1 MNNTAK
7 SPIRLAIPTAA
18 SNLLPPLR
26 KGLTVIAVDSTELLH
41 PVKAAIT
48 KVMLSRSQD
57 LPVPMPEFDVVSDM
71 IVGSPRYLDY
81 FKALQPDDEAID
93 GNATYEPVYLPSS
106 MPIDWTGPGGL
117 MVLDQYLNRD
127 LTTALVLIQHNEL
140 RAHGLAVEG
149 LFAIQRKA
157 RTAKSTVVMVTK
169 LEKSD
174 RATCCRMTDE
184 FFEAYKC
191 EPDPGWDNGF
201 IFDCVELSRVPGLG
215 QGKVMCNFKLN
226 DRGYE
231 FGFTPFTSEK
241 VDVRLMAIL
250 KALGM
255 TLKDI
260 GSLID
265 KDKSNVSRDLNGV
278 PLLKKVAFTKFD
290 LKRWL
295 ESCGTGP
302 EQIRKSLVIFA
313 EFEKTNVVAQ
323 PAQKIRND
331 RNTRNPEKRKPR

>member
-7 SPIRLAIPTAA
+7 SPIRLAIPAA
-18 SNLLPPLR
+18 VSKLLPPLR
-26 KGLTVIAVDSTELLH
+26 EGLTVIAVDSTELLH

-48 KVMLSRSQD
+48 KVMLSGSQD
-57 LPVPMPEFDVVSDM
+57 LPVPMPEFDVVREL
-71 IVGSPRYLDY
+71 IVGSPRYLDH
-81 FKALQPDDEAID
+81 FKALQLDDDTID
-93 GNATYEPVYLPSS
+93 GIAAYDPVYLSSS
-106 MPIDWTGPGGL
+106 MPIDWTAPGGL
-117 MVLDQYLNRD
+117 MVLDQYLNVES
-127 LTTALVLIQHNEL
+127 TTALVLIQHNDI

-149 LFAIQRKA
+149 LSAIQQMA
-157 RTAKSTVVMVTK
+157 RIAKSNVVMVTE
-169 LEKSD
+169 LDKSN

-184 FFEAYKC
+184 FFEASKC
-191 EPDPGWDNGF
+191 EPDPDWDDAF
-201 IFDCVELSRVPGLG
+201 ILDCVELSRVPGLG
-215 QGKVMCNFKLN
+215 QGKVMCNFKLTN
-226 DRGYE
+226 SGYE
-231 FGFTPFTSEK
+231 FGFTPFISEH

-265 KDKSNVSRDLNGV
+265 KDKSNVSRVLNGV
-278 PLLKKVAFTKFD
+278 PLLKKVPFTKVD

-313 EFEKTNVVAQ
+313 EIEKANVVAE
-323 PAQKIRND
+323 PAQEVRND
-331 RNTRNPEKRKPR
+331 RNMRNPEKRKPR